1 VSKPRYILRFFFDAG
16 SGVCLW
22 SGNKAAEERFD
33 YPVETARLNLPP
45 DLAADLEQLI
55 TDYDAD
61 FPWDDPGTR
70 DPARLEYL
78 RANEEGLYARVD
90 ALLPRLR
97 EALGPEFEILDQRR
111 R

>member
-1 VSKPRYILRFFFDAG
+1 VSEARYVLRFFFDAG

-33 YPVETARLNLPP
+33 YPVETAKLGLPP
-45 DLAADLEQLI
+45 DLEREIEQLI

-70 DPARLEYL
+70 DPKRLEFL
-78 RANEEGLYARVD
+78 RLNEAGINRRAD

-97 EALGPEFEILDQRR
+97 EALGPDFEVVDQRR
-111 R
+111 